1 MPPVPERVS
10 ALPAALPRQAL
21 VQEPHPDVAVFAA
34 LTGALQSNWQRIANG
49 NALQFGLFHDALT
62 TLAEGL
68 PALGEPELTR
78 LAQVLLQRAEELP
91 VSGPTPAEA
100 GLTAAALATL
110 DRCLLGWPRL
120 GEAERAALQAHRQ
133 ALTPAGP
140 VVPAEA
146 VVPDMVPAPV
156 VAPAG
161 PAAAVIR
168 QPAAEATI
176 PVDALPSAAGSPLR
190 QADSP
195 SNAAVERAALAVL
208 APASL
213 ERLTQGRARALQS
226 GIDAGLVGDA
236 RELARTAREAHEP
249 ELAGLA
255 QAFAD
260 ALDASAHDPAPVLEI
275 GADVLAVLADMVHS
289 LQQGEAPEGAP
300 DLVEVLQALTPA
312 VRHGT
317 L

>member
-1 MPPVPERVS
+1 M
-10 ALPAALPRQAL
+10 
-21 VQEPHPDVAVFAA
+21 QEPHPDVAVFAA

-49 NALQFGLFHDALT
+49 SALQFGLFHDALT
-62 TLAEGL
+62 TLTEGL
-68 PALGEPELTR
+68 PVLGEPELTR
-78 LAQVLLQRAEELP
+78 LAQVLLQRAEDLP

-120 GEAERAALQAHRQ
+120 GEAERAALRAHSE
-133 ALTPAGP
+133 ALAPEAP
-140 VVPAEA
+140 EAEA
-146 VVPDMVPAPV
+146 VPEAGMPLVAPV
-156 VAPAG
+156 SPPV
-161 PAAAVIR
+161 
-168 QPAAEATI
+168 AEASI

-195 SNAAVERAALAVL
+195 SNEAVERAALAML

-213 ERLTQGRARALQS
+213 ERLTQGRARALQA
-226 GIDAGLVGDA
+226 GIDAGLVEDA
-236 RELARTAREAHEP
+236 RELARTAREAHEA